1 MSNRTTATHLAKPK
15 QPAADTASIDPL
27 RARHL
32 SLARGTI
39 VTPEG
44 PVEVTIDESESP
56 LVWLAC
62 RKGRDGAPLISAV
75 QLQAGERLRATFT
88 RAQMS
93 PRVSASWDTTLS
105 RGRGGGGGGG
115 NVADVV
121 IAARQQV
128 RHAMDAVGPDF
139 AGLLLDV
146 CCFLKGLVDIER
158 ERRWPPRS
166 AKVVLQLALDSLA
179 RHYGLANEAK
189 GRGHAPINAWMD
201 IS

>member
-1 MSNRTTATHLAKPK
+1 MSNRPTAARRAKPK
-15 QPAADTASIDPL
+15 HAAADAGSIDPL
-27 RARHL
+27 RAQHL
-32 SLARGTI
+32 SLARTT
-39 VTPEG
+39 VAMPDG
-44 PVEVTIDESESP
+44 PVDVTIDESESP

-88 RAQMS
+88 RAQMM
-93 PRVSASWDTTLS
+93 PRVTASWDTTLS

-115 NVADVV
+115 IADVV
-121 IAARQQV
+121 IAARQQM
-128 RHAMDAVGPDF
+128 RQAMDAVGPDF

-146 CCFLKGLVDIER
+146 CCFLKGLADVER

-179 RHYGLANEAK
+179 RHYGLANEAR
-189 GRGHAPINAWMD
+189 GRGSVPINAWMD
-201 IS
+201 TA

>member
-1 MSNRTTATHLAKPK
+1 MSNRLSAARPSKPK
-15 QPAADTASIDPL
+15 HSHSQNGSIDPL

-32 SLARGTI
+32 SIARAT
-39 VTPEG
+39 VATPDG

-62 RKGRDGAPLISAV
+62 RKGRDGVPFISAV

-88 RAQMS
+88 RAQLT
-93 PRVSASWDTTLS
+93 PRVTANWDTSLS
-105 RGRGGGGGGG
+105 RGRGGGGGG

-128 RHAMDAVGPDF
+128 GQAMDAVGPGL

-146 CCFLKGLVDIER
+146 CCFLKGLEDVER

-166 AKVVLQLALDSLA
+166 AKVVLQLALDNLA
-179 RHYGLANEAK
+179 RHYGLANQTR

-201 IS
+201 RA

>member
-1 MSNRTTATHLAKPK
+1 MAHRSTAAPLANTK
-15 QPAADTASIDPL
+15 QPAACNEPIDPL

-32 SLARGTI
+32 SIARATMA
-39 VTPEG
+39 TADG
-44 PVEVTIDESESP
+44 PVDVTVDESESP

-88 RAQMS
+88 RAQMT
-93 PRVSASWDTTLS
+93 PRVTASWDTTLS
-105 RGRGGGGGGG
+105 RGRGGGGGG

-121 IAARQQV
+121 IAARQQI
-128 RHAMDAVGPDF
+128 RQAMEAVGPDF
-139 AGLLLDV
+139 SGLLLDV
-146 CCFLKGLVDIER
+146 CCFLKGLADVER

-166 AKVVLQLALDSLA
+166 AKIVLQLALDSLA
-179 RHYGLANEAK
+179 RHYGLANDAR
-189 GRGHAPINAWMD
+189 GRGSVPINAWMD

>member
-1 MSNRTTATHLAKPK
+1 MSNRLTAARSSKPSH
-15 QPAADTASIDPL
+15 PAADAASIDPL

-32 SLARGTI
+32 SLARAT
-39 VTPEG
+39 VTTADG
-44 PVEVTIDESESP
+44 SVDVTIDESESP

-88 RAQMS
+88 RAQMM
-93 PRVSASWDTTLS
+93 PRVTASWDTTLS
-105 RGRGGGGGGG
+105 RGRGGGGGGS
-115 NVADVV
+115 VADVV

-128 RHAMDAVGPDF
+128 RQAMDAVGPDF

-179 RHYGLANEAK
+179 RHYGLANEAR

-201 IS
+201 LS

>member
-1 MSNRTTATHLAKPK
+1 MSNRLAAARVSKPTR
-15 QPAADTASIDPL
+15 PAADAASVDPL

-32 SLARGTI
+32 SLARAT
-39 VTPEG
+39 VTTPDG
-44 PVEVTIDESESP
+44 PVDVTIDESESP

-88 RAQMS
+88 RAQMT
-93 PRVSASWDTTLS
+93 PRVTASWDTTLS
-105 RGRGGGGGGG
+105 RGRGGGSGG

-121 IAARQQV
+121 IAARQQM
-128 RHAMDAVGPDF
+128 RQAMEAVGPDF

-146 CCFLKGLVDIER
+146 CCFLKGLVDVER

-166 AKVVLQLALDSLA
+166 AKIVLQLALDSLA
-179 RHYGLANEAK
+179 RHYGLANEAR
-189 GRGHAPINAWMD
+189 GRGHAPINVWMD

>member
-1 MSNRTTATHLAKPK
+1 LK
-15 QPAADTASIDPL
+15 QPAPGAASIDPL

-32 SLARGTI
+32 SLARAT
-39 VTPEG
+39 VTTPDG
-44 PVEVTIDESESP
+44 PADVTIDESESP

-88 RAQMS
+88 RAQMT
-93 PRVSASWDTTLS
+93 PRVTASWDTTLS
-105 RGRGGGGGGG
+105 RGRGGGGG

-121 IAARQQV
+121 IAARQQM
-128 RHAMDAVGPDF
+128 RQAMDAVGPDF

-179 RHYGLANEAK
+179 RHYGLANEAR
-189 GRGHAPINAWMD
+189 GRGHAPINVWMD
-201 IS
+201 TA

>member
-1 MSNRTTATHLAKPK
+1 MSNRPTTARLAKPK
-15 QPAADTASIDPL
+15 HAAADAGSIDPL

-32 SLARGTI
+32 SLARTT
-39 VTPEG
+39 VATPDG
-44 PVEVTIDESESP
+44 PVDVTIDESESP

-88 RAQMS
+88 RAQMM
-93 PRVSASWDTTLS
+93 PRVTASWDTTLS
-105 RGRGGGGGGG
+105 RGRGGSGGG
-115 NVADVV
+115 NIADVV
-121 IAARQQV
+121 IAARQQM
-128 RHAMDAVGPDF
+128 RQAMDAVGPDF

-146 CCFLKGLVDIER
+146 CCFLKGLVDVER

-179 RHYGLANEAK
+179 RHYGLANEAR
-189 GRGHAPINAWMD
+189 GRGSVPINVWMD
-201 IS
+201 TA